1 MGAHESFEREDDVVG
16 SSDRGFGLVMAG
28 ACAVFGSLP
37 LIGLHAPLWWLYGV
51 GAVFLAFALTRPAL
65 LAPLNRLWMKFGL
78 LLHRVVSPIMLGAM
92 YYGVMVPAG
101 LIMRLVGRDPMR
113 LKRDPQ
119 ATTYWVERQPPGPEP
134 QSMRQQ
140 Y

>member
-1 MGAHESFEREDDVVG
+1 MGAHESIERDDDVVG
-16 SSDRGFGLVMAG
+16 GSDRAFGLVMAG

-37 LIGLHAPLWWLYGV
+37 LLRLHAPVWWLYGV
-51 GAVFLAFALTRPAL
+51 GAVFLAVALTRPAL
-65 LAPLNRLWMKFGL
+65 LAPLNRLWTRFGL
-78 LLHRVVSPIMLGAM
+78 LLHRVVSPVMLGAM

-101 LIMRLVGRDPMR
+101 LIMRLVGRDPLR
-113 LKRDPQ
+113 LKRDPR